1 MKKFE
6 TGKTYTHGWIGD
18 SNLFTTW
25 TVLKRTAQTV
35 TITDGKE
42 TKTCKIIKGLS
53 EIRNAESVYP
63 FGKYS
68 MSPILS
74 A

>member
-1 MKKFE
+1 MRKFE